1 MFEKKSKNAITVPH
15 SEKVFNAVITAII
28 VLICF
33 TMLYPFYYIIIVS
46 FSSSRAVSNQ
56 LVKFFVVNPTLDAY
70 RTIFDEPMMWVSYKN
85 TLIYTICGT
94 AINIIMTTMCA
105 YPLARKELPF
115 RKYFMLFV
123 VITMFFSGGM
133 IPSYLVVKNL
143 HMMNTIWA
151 VIIPGAISTYN
162 MIIMRT
168 FFMGLPQELHES
180 AYLDG
185 AGEVQTLIRIVLP
198 LSIPII
204 ATEVL
209 FYAVGHWNSYLGA
222 LLYLDNR
229 SKYPLQIYLRN
240 VVIDGDM
247 ASMTESIGMGMDY
260 LANDTTIKYAVIVA
274 ACLPIMC
281 VYPFL
286 QKYFVKGVMI
296 GSLKG

>member
-1 MFEKKSKNAITVPH
+1 MFTKKKNRITQSY
-15 SEKVFNAVITAII
+15 SEKVFSAVIVLI
-28 VLICF
+28 VLLICF

-46 FSSSRAVSNQ
+46 FSNGRAVSNQ
-56 LVKFFVVNPTLDAY
+56 LVKFWVVNPTLDAY
-70 RTIFDEPMMWVSYKN
+70 KKIFDEAMLWNSYKN
-85 TLIYTICGT
+85 TLLYTISGT
-94 AINIIMTTMCA
+94 AVNLIMTILCA
-105 YPLARKELPF
+105 YPLAQQNLPF
-115 RKYFMLFV
+115 RKTFMKYI

-143 HMMNTIWA
+143 NMMNTIWA
-151 VIIPGAISTYN
+151 IIIPGAISTYN

-168 FFMGLPQELHES
+168 FFMGIPRELHES

-185 AGEVQTLIRIVLP
+185 AGELQTLVRIVLP

-209 FYAVGHWNSYLGA
+209 FYAVGHWNSYLSA
-222 LLYLDNR
+222 LMYLDNR

-247 ASMTESIGMGMDY
+247 ATMTDSLGMGLDFK
-260 LANDTTIKYAVIVA
+260 ANEITIKYAVIVTSS
-274 ACLPIMC
+274 LPIMC

>member
-1 MFEKKSKNAITVPH
+1 MFTKKKNRIAQSY
-15 SEKVFNAVITAII
+15 SEKVFSAVIVLI
-28 VLICF
+28 VLLICF

-46 FSSSRAVSNQ
+46 FSNGRAVSNQ
-56 LVKFFVVNPTLDAY
+56 LVKFWVVNPTLDAY
-70 RTIFDEPMMWVSYKN
+70 KKIFEEAMLWNSYKN
-85 TLIYTICGT
+85 TLLYTFAGT
-94 AINIIMTTMCA
+94 AVNLIMTILCA
-105 YPLARKELPF
+105 YPLAQQNLPF
-115 RKYFMLFV
+115 RKTFMKYI

-143 HMMNTIWA
+143 NMMNTIWA
-151 VIIPGAISTYN
+151 IIIPGAISTYN

-168 FFMGLPQELHES
+168 FFMGIPRELHES

-185 AGEVQTLIRIVLP
+185 AGELQTLIRIVLP

-209 FYAVGHWNSYLGA
+209 FYAVGHWNSYLSA
-222 LLYLDNR
+222 LMYLDNR

-247 ASMTESIGMGMDY
+247 ATMTDSLGMGLDFK
-260 LANDTTIKYAVIVA
+260 ANEITIKYAVIVTSS
-274 ACLPIMC
+274 LPIMC